1 MTHHYEYRQSGPVY
15 QDGPSRGAPKYGCF
29 MFLLDVFMF
38 AATGGLWIF
47 WIIYR
52 QFRNRRW

>member
-1 MTHHYEYRQSGPVY
+1 
-15 QDGPSRGAPKYGCF
+15 